1 MKICFKF
8 TLVANII
15 SDVSISRNFN
25 AKGTQNIDLKCKLE
39 NYNSTQLPLELELS
53 YHVQIQMRICNIPA
67 SEIFESKILGMVCF
81 NDLVL
86 SLHNNLL
93 VFLNPF
99 TKKKT
104 LKFLDPGILV
114 PSAF

>member
-67 SEIFESKILGMVCF
+67 SEIFESKILGIVCF
-81 NDLVL
+81 NDLVP

-99 TKKKT
+99 TKKT